1 MLGFKVGYRVKKCMA
16 TLETT
21 GMHVLQWSPK
31 SFHTFF
37 SLFNAQT
44 GYGRLDTAKNFR

>member
-21 GMHVLQWSPK
+21 GMHVLQ
-31 SFHTFF
+31 
-37 SLFNAQT
+37 
-44 GYGRLDTAKNFR
+44 